1 MAPAAAL
8 TALMY
13 YFGVLHAYWF
23 FTRFGVDYTVMGLT
37 PQDYVLRSADGLF
50 VPLTACGAAGLAG
63 LWIWRLVPVTE
74 PPRLRALGH
83 PLLPGLGAVVG
94 LGLLFVALAAVVRPA
109 LLDEPLGVPG
119 LALAA
124 GVLILAAASR
134 STSSRR
140 RSTDPLQRRRS
151 LPLPV
156 AIGEWA
162 AIFLVVSAGLFWA
175 AGDYSAAV
183 GTRRGN
189 DVVAALPTWPDV
201 TVFAE
206 RSLNLSL
213 PGVREQRCTDPG
225 GSFAYRY
232 DGLKLIVQSG
242 NQLMFLPATW
252 ADGNRTALVIP
263 RNDAIRLEF
272 TSPGASLGRSC

>member
-1 MAPAAAL
+1 
-8 TALMY
+8 MY

-37 PQDYVLRSADGLF
+37 PPDYVLRSADGLF

-63 LWIWRLVPVTE
+63 LWIWRLLPVTA
-74 PPRLRALGH
+74 PARLTALGT
-83 PLLPGLGAVVG
+83 PLLPALGAVLG
-94 LGLLFVALAAVVRPA
+94 LGLLLVALAAVVRPA

-134 STSSRR
+134 STGLIAAVPPTQS
-140 RSTDPLQRRRS
+140 QRRRS

-156 AIGEWA
+156 AVAEWA

-213 PGVREQRCTDPG
+213 PGVREQRCADTG

-252 ADGNRTALVIP
+252 ADGSGTALVIP
-263 RNDAIRLEF
+263 RNDTIRLEF